1 MKNSENSVF
10 TRFFGV
16 FSRLLPKMPIL
27 GSGEM
32 VKNGI
37 IVEIFGLFVIYILA
51 SAVAVFIWWV
61 ANKTRITRE
70 AEAQQQQNDR
80 VIQAQQQQLRVA
92 IEKCSTARI
101 IAGQS

>member
-1 MKNSENSVF
+1 
-10 TRFFGV
+10 
-16 FSRLLPKMPIL
+16 
-27 GSGEM
+27 M

-101 IAGQS
+101 IAGQSWLPVSVLPTKYSRTNVNTI